1 MEHKQAAKLIIENIQ
16 LLEQANK
23 LIDEI
28 LSEEIF
34 DEIDQIIQ
42 NEVEKFETEMIGI
55 YDFNDSETW
64 FLSSRWKIES
74 FELENSKTWNN
85 LYAFYELTN
94 KGQNDHTNNWCMSNL
109 FVNDIDQMVLC
120 FSFWKNGF
128 NKASG
133 NDWKRFAQEMNK
145 NYPQL
150 EQLGFKFSVNNQT
163 WYIPINYLDQKLV
176 VENYMNETL
185 EDALTPIKEALEKL
199 KLAHPTFN
207 QIVQNAINKFNIPDI
222 Q

>member
-16 LLEQANK
+16 LLEKANN
-23 LIDEI
+23 LINEV
-28 LSEEIF
+28 LSEELSN
-34 DEIDQIIQ
+34 EIDQIIQ
-42 NEVEKFETEMIGI
+42 NEVENFETEIIGI
-55 YDFNDSETW
+55 YDFTDSDTW
-64 FLSSRWKIES
+64 FLSTQWKIEP
-74 FELENSKTWNN
+74 FELENSKTHNN
-85 LYAFYELTN
+85 LYAFYQFTN
-94 KGQNDHTNNWCMSNL
+94 EERNKHTNNWWMSNL
-109 FVNDIDQMVLC
+109 FENETDQMVLC

-133 NDWKRFAQEMNK
+133 NDWKRFALEMNQ
-145 NYPQL
+145 NYPIL
-150 EQLGFKFSVNNQT
+150 EQLGFKFNVNNQT
-163 WYIPINYLDQKLV
+163 WYMPINYLDQKLV

-207 QIVQNAINKFNIPDI
+207 QIVQNTINKFNIPDT